1 MKTTRWRHSTRWPA
15 RVLAGILFAAVLS
28 GCGGS
33 AVTGGGTTA
42 VTVTIGGGGA
52 AAAPAAASSRATPR
66 PLAST
71 IPPTVIAM
79 RFTISGAGMD
89 NIVQTFPVTGTTMVV
104 TLQVPSGPART
115 VLVEALDSGDPP
127 VIPPRSHFRGVTVI
141 DAVGGS
147 LAVTIAMYVD
157 PSSPALRTWTAFA
170 DTVST
175 SATLNRVTQG
185 DGIVLAAGTS
195 GEILSSTDGMNWTSR
210 TPGNISGNISALT
223 FGDNTFLAMTSGF
236 VGTFY
241 PGYWNNH
248 FFAATSDN
256 VAGWTVRGSVGG
268 TGSPLSDIAFGGGV
282 FVAVGDNNAF
292 HSQDNGATWFPGTIS
307 GVSRLSGVAYG
318 NGRFVA
324 PDAAS
329 DNVAVSADGIH
340 WTTAAIGLASPE
352 TPRRIGFG
360 GGLFLLTTSSGYVYT
375 SPDGVSWLQR
385 RTRFADLTGLDTS
398 VSRVAY
404 GAEAF
409 LIITASPA
417 QVYFS
422 VDSGD
427 TWVALDPFGA
437 GGGYYLE
444 DILYWNGA
452 YIGVGGDYVYPAF
465 GHAFRSGDL

>member
-1 MKTTRWRHSTRWPA
+1 MKTTRWRHSTRWSA
-15 RVLAGILFAAVLS
+15 GVLAGILFAAALA

-33 AVTGGGTTA
+33 AVTGNGTTA
-42 VTVTIGGGGA
+42 VTVKIGGGGA
-52 AAAPAAASSRATPR
+52 EAAPAAASSRATPR
-66 PLAST
+66 PLGAA
-71 IPPTVIAM
+71 IPLTVAKI
-79 RFTISGAGMD
+79 RFTVSGAGMD
-89 NIVQTFPVTGTTMVV
+89 NIVQTFRRSGATMTV
-104 TLQVPSGPART
+104 TLQVPSGPGRT
-115 VLVEALDSGDPP
+115 ILVEALDEGD
-127 VIPPRSHFRGVTVI
+127 VSRFRGVSVI
-141 DAVGGS
+141 DTSGVA
-147 LAVTIAMYVD
+147 LAVTVTMSVD
-157 PSSPALRTWTAFA
+157 PSNPALRTWTAFA

-175 SATLNRVTQG
+175 SANLNRVTQG

-195 GEILSSTDGMNWTSR
+195 GEIFSSADGIGWTSR
-210 TPGNISGNISALT
+210 TPGNISGTISALT

-256 VAGWTVRGSVGG
+256 VAGWTLRGSVG
-268 TGSPLSDIAFGGGV
+268 TAGSPLADIAFGAGL
-282 FVAVGDNNAF
+282 FVAIGDNNAF
-292 HSQDNGATWFPGTIS
+292 YSPDDGATWYPGTIS
-307 GVSRLSGVAYG
+307 GVSRLSSVAYG

-324 PDAAS
+324 TDSAS
-329 DNVAVSADGIH
+329 DNVAVSVDGIH

-352 TPRRIGFG
+352 TPRRTGFG
-360 GGLFLLTTSSGYVYT
+360 GGLFLLTTSSGDVYT
-375 SPDGVSWLQR
+375 STDGVAWLR
-385 RTRFADLTGLDTS
+385 RARFADLAGLDTS
-398 VSRVAY
+398 VARVAY

-427 TWVALDPFGA
+427 TWVALDPFGT
-437 GGGYYLE
+437 GGGYHLD

-465 GHAFRSGDL
+465 GHVFRSGDL